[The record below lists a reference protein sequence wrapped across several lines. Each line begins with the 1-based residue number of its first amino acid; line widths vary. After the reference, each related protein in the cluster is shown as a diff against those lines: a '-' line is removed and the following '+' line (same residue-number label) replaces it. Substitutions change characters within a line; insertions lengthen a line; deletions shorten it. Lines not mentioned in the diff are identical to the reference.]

1 MKKLLFSFVVL
12 AFLSPAISAD
22 VSVGIE
28 ADQDGIKSFHLAI
41 GEFYNVPEKEVVI
54 VREKKISDEQLP
66 VVFHIAKNA
75 RVNPSVIIKL
85 RLKGMSWMEICRHFN
100 LTAEIFYFELN
111 HNPGPPYGKAY
122 GHFKN
127 KKRSKWNTIELADAD
142 IINFTNLR
150 FLSVHY
156 GYSPDEVIKM
166 RTNGKKFISIH
177 KEVKAKKQHRKQIKK
192 KIAKKAHK
200 AEKKNKSKKG
210 KG

>member
-1 MKKLLFSFVVL
+1 MKKLLFSFAIVI
-12 AFLSPAISAD
+12 FLSPVISAG

-28 ADQDGIKSFHLAI
+28 ADSDGIKSFHLAI
-41 GEFYNVPEKEVVI
+41 GEFYNIPEKEVII
-54 VREKKISDEQLP
+54 VRERQIPEEQLP
-66 VVFHIAKNA
+66 VVFHIAENA

-127 KKRSKWNTIELADAD
+127 RKRTQWNTIELSDAD
-142 IINFTNLR
+142 IVNFANLR
-150 FLSVHY
+150 FLTVHY

-166 RTNGKKFISIH
+166 RSNGKKFISIH
-177 KEVKAKKQHRKQIKK
+177 KEVKAKKHHRKQIKK